1 MVHPSYRAEDAANLI
16 IKPLD
21 DLSLIYHRRSG
32 TTHIVG
38 SPVPEMLGAMGCD
51 LLGVEEILERLSQQ
65 FELGDEAESLLAI
78 VAARLEELAAL
89 GLVER
94 R

>member
-1 MVHPSYRAEDAANLI
+1 MAQPRFRAEDASHLV

-32 TTHIVG
+32 TTHVVA
-38 SPVPEMLGAMGCD
+38 SPVPEMLGVMGGD
-51 LLGVEEILERLSQQ
+51 PLGVEEILERLSQR
-65 FELGDEAESLLAI
+65 FELGNETESLI
-78 VAARLEELAAL
+78 PVVAARLEELAAL

-94 R
+94 L

>member
-1 MVHPSYRAEDAANLI
+1 MAQPRFRAEDASNLV

-32 TTHIVG
+32 TTHVVA
-38 SPVPEMLGAMGCD
+38 SPVPEMLGVMGGD
-51 LLGVEEILERLSQQ
+51 PLRVEEILERLSQR
-65 FELGDEAESLLAI
+65 FELGNETESLIAV

-94 R
+94 L

>member
-1 MVHPSYRAEDAANLI
+1 MALPRFRAEDAANLI

-32 TTHIVG
+32 TTHVVA
-38 SPVPEMLGAMGCD
+38 SPVPEMLGVMGGD
-51 LLGVEEILERLSQQ
+51 PLGVEEILERLSQQ
-65 FELGDEAESLLAI
+65 FDLGDETESLIAV
-78 VAARLEELAAL
+78 VAARLEELTAL

-94 R
+94 L

>member
-1 MVHPSYRAEDAANLI
+1 MAQQQYRAEDAANLI

-32 TTHIVG
+32 TTHIVA
-38 SPVPEMLGAMGCD
+38 SPVPEMLGAMGCNP
-51 LLGVEEILERLSQQ
+51 LGVEEILERLSQQ

-78 VAARLEELAAL
+78 IAARLEELAAL

-94 R
+94 L